1 MKRFLIHKMFVA
13 TLAHVRTGLNIPIDH
28 DTQEISLNITVKIRP
43 SPSLN
48 NLPILVAFDPFT
60 VNKEV
65 VKFPAFLSIGLLT
78 TIVLASGLAQGEPTA
93 PQQKG
98 SAGTPAAQTKSA
110 DAVKS
115 KPVPAS
121 KPPRVVK
128 VKPAPA
134 VKPAPVAKVKPVPAV
149 KPLYPVKTNLPQVA
163 KEKPA
168 PTVKPDVVAKI
179 KPVPA
184 VKSLYPV
191 KTNLPEVAKVKPA
204 PAVKPDVVAK
214 IKPVPAVKSL
224 YPVKTNLPEVAKEKP
239 APAAKPAPVAKVK
252 GVEPVA
258 AVVVFREPTKTQKL
272 AALLE
277 SYKANEITPTQYHDG
292 RAALIARQ

>member
-1 MKRFLIHKMFVA
+1 MFVA

-48 NLPILVAFDPFT
+48 NLPILVDFHACT

-98 SAGTPAAQTKSA
+98 SAVTPAAQTKSA

-121 KPPRVVK
+121 KPS
-128 VKPAPA
+128 
-134 VKPAPVAKVKPVPAV
+134 
-149 KPLYPVKTNLPQVA
+149 
-163 KEKPA
+163 
-168 PTVKPDVVAKI
+168 
-179 KPVPA
+179 PA

-191 KTNLPEVAKVKPA
+191 KTNLPQVAKVKPT

-224 YPVKTNLPEVAKEKP
+224 YPVKTNPPQVAKEKP
-239 APAAKPAPVAKVK
+239 VPAAKPAPVAKVK

>member
-1 MKRFLIHKMFVA
+1 MFVA

-28 DTQEISLNITVKIRP
+28 DTQEICLNITVKIRP

-48 NLPILVAFDPFT
+48 NLPILVAFDPCT

-98 SAGTPAAQTKSA
+98 SAGTLAAQTKSA

-121 KPPRVVK
+121 KPS
-128 VKPAPA
+128 PA
-134 VKPAPVAKVKPVPAV
+134 VKS
-149 KPLYPVKTNLPQVA
+149 LYPVKTNLPQVA

-168 PTVKPDVVAKI
+168 PAVKPAPVAKV
-179 KPVPA
+179 KPLPA

-204 PAVKPDVVAK
+204 PPVKPDVVAK
-214 IKPVPAVKSL
+214 IKPVPAVKPL

-239 APAAKPAPVAKVK
+239 APAVKSAPVAKVK
-252 GVEPVA
+252 RVEPVA

-277 SYKANEITPTQYHDG
+277 SYKANEITPTQYHED
-292 RAALIARQ
+292 RAALIARK

>member
-1 MKRFLIHKMFVA
+1 M
-13 TLAHVRTGLNIPIDH
+13 
-28 DTQEISLNITVKIRP
+28 
-43 SPSLN
+43 
-48 NLPILVAFDPFT
+48 
-60 VNKEV
+60 
-65 VKFPAFLSIGLLT
+65 
-78 TIVLASGLAQGEPTA
+78 VLASGLAQGEPTA

-98 SAGTPAAQTKSA
+98 SAVTPAAQTKSA
-110 DAVKS
+110 DAVKP

-121 KPPRVVK
+121 KP
-128 VKPAPA
+128 A
-134 VKPAPVAKVKPVPAV
+134 
-149 KPLYPVKTNLPQVA
+149 
-163 KEKPA
+163 
-168 PTVKPDVVAKI
+168 
-179 KPVPA
+179 PA

-204 PAVKPDVVAK
+204 PPVKPDVVAK
-214 IKPVPAVKSL
+214 IKPVPAVKPL

-239 APAAKPAPVAKVK
+239 APAVKSAPVAKVK
-252 GVEPVA
+252 RVEPVA